1 MVGQWRVWG
10 GGWPALY
17 GSFMPCARAR
27 SHPPPATNISQ
38 PQHLI
43 GLSPLPPS
51 RSTDD
56 SEVAL
61 GRRDKRK
68 RPRGGEKRTKKK
80 RECKRGTKKKKERKK
95 EQMERGASERHLPGL
110 VHIPTIPH
118 LTAPLLIMILTMQRP
133 VSYGWLTPKTG
144 MAAKAV
150 AARRCPVSLGS
161 KARPSSTA
169 GASASRARSR
179 CSAAGPE
186 SLAGHLLPP
195 AAAAGERR
203 PCGA

>member
-17 GSFMPCARAR
+17 GSFMPYARAR

-38 PQHLI
+38 PRHLI

-68 RPRGGEKRTKKK
+68 RPRGGEKRAKKK
-80 RECKRGTKKKKERKK
+80 RERKRRNKKKKEKK
-95 EQMERGASERHLPGL
+95 EQMEQMERGGRLRAASPRSR
-110 VHIPTIPH
+110 PH
-118 LTAPLLIMILTMQRP
+118 THDTPSHCP
-133 VSYGWLTPKTG
+133 PSYYDPRNAKTCVVWLANTQN
-144 MAAKAV
+144 
-150 AARRCPVSLGS
+150 RDGS
-161 KARPSSTA
+161 KSC
-169 GASASRARSR
+169 RS
-179 CSAAGPE
+179 
-186 SLAGHLLPP
+186 
-195 AAAAGERR
+195 
-203 PCGA
+203 